1 MNKNFIVVVVSRNY
15 SSSIIYFINYET
27 DQQKKPK
34 VKYFM
39 KADKLEVEKVINEF
53 LSQHESIDVKSIAMD
68 DQGIML
74 LYEE

>member
-1 MNKNFIVVVVSRNY
+1 
-15 SSSIIYFINYET
+15 
-27 DQQKKPK
+27 
-34 VKYFM
+34 M

-53 LSQHESIDVKSIAMD
+53 LSQHESIDVKSIATD